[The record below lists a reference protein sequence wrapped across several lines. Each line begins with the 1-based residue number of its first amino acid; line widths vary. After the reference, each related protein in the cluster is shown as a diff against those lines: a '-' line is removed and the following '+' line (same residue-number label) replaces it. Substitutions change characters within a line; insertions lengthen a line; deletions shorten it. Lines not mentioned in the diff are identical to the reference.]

1 MLTET
6 TVRATKAAKKPTKLF
21 DSGGLYLL
29 ITPQGSRLW
38 RLKYRIHGK
47 EKLLAIGAYPAV
59 SLKRAREKRDEA
71 RRQLADGIDPS
82 AQRKTAKLADANTFE
97 ALAREWLALQQKNFS
112 EKTYAKAVWIFE
124 SLLFPFIGSEPIR
137 KLTAADVLVTVRRI
151 EARGKHETAHRA
163 KQRCG
168 QIFRFAVS
176 TGRADRD
183 PTSDLR
189 GALAPVITTNRP
201 AITEPA
207 QIGQLLNA
215 IDSYTGH
222 ASTAFALKL
231 APLLFVRPGELRGAR
246 WEEFELTSKEP
257 LWRIP
262 AERMKMREA
271 HIVPLSRQVVR
282 LIEELQPWSG
292 ASEFLFPSVLSNKRP
307 ISDNTINAALRRLGY
322 ASDEMCGHGFRA
334 MASTSLN
341 EQGWHP
347 DVIELQLAHA
357 ERNKVRAAYN
367 RAERL
372 AERRLMMQGWAD
384 YLEGLKAGGKVIN
397 INSARG
403 TSA

>member
-1 MLTET
+1 MLTEK
-6 TVRATKAAKKPTKLF
+6 AIQAAKAPEKPTKLF
-21 DSGGLYLL
+21 DGGGLYLL
-29 ITPQGSRLW
+29 INPQGSRLW
-38 RLKYRIHGK
+38 RLKYRVHGK
-47 EKLLAIGAYPAV
+47 EKLLAIGAYPDV
-59 SLKRAREKRDEA
+59 SLKRAREKRDDA
-71 RRQLADGIDPS
+71 RRLLADGIDPN
-82 AQRKTAKLADANTFE
+82 AQRKSEKLAAADTFE
-97 ALAREWLALQQKNFS
+97 ALAREWLALQQRKLS
-112 EKTYAKAVWIFE
+112 PTTYAKALWIFGT
-124 SLLFPFIGSEPIR
+124 LLFPSIGSQPIR
-137 KLTAADVLVTVRRI
+137 KLTAADILAVVRRI

-168 QIFRFAVS
+168 QVIRFAVS

-189 GALAPVITTNRP
+189 GALAPVVRTNRP

-215 IDSYTGH
+215 IETYAGH

-246 WEEFELTSKEP
+246 WEEFELTVKEP

-262 AERMKMREA
+262 AERMKMRET
-271 HIVPLSRQVVR
+271 HVVPLSRQVVKLLDDLR
-282 LIEELQPWSG
+282 PWSG
-292 ASEFLFPSVLSNKRP
+292 TSEFLFPSVLSNKRP
-307 ISDNTINAALRRLGY
+307 ISDNTINGALRRLGY

-334 MASTSLN
+334 MASTCLN

-367 RAERL
+367 RAERIQ
-372 AERRLMMQGWAD
+372 ERRKMMQAWAD
-384 YLEGLKAGGKVIN
+384 YLDALRAGAKVIP
-397 INSARG
+397 IRA
-403 TSA
+403 A

>member
-1 MLTET
+1 MLTEKT
-6 TVRATKAAKKPTKLF
+6 IQAAKAAEKPTKLF
-21 DSGGLYLL
+21 DGGGLYLL
-29 ITPQGSRLW
+29 VNPQGSRLW
-38 RLKYRIHGK
+38 RLKYRVHGK
-47 EKLLAIGAYPAV
+47 EKLLAIGAYPDV
-59 SLKRAREKRDEA
+59 SLKRAREKRDDA
-71 RRQLADGIDPS
+71 RRLLADGIDPN
-82 AQRKTAKLADANTFE
+82 AQRRAEKLAAADTFE
-97 ALAREWLALQQKNFS
+97 AIAREWLELQHKKLSPTTYVKAL
-112 EKTYAKAVWIFE
+112 WIFE
-124 SLLFPFIGSEPIR
+124 TLLFPSIGSQPIR
-137 KLTAADVLVTVRRI
+137 KLTAADVLAVVRRI

-168 QIFRFAVS
+168 QVIRFAIS

-189 GALAPVITTNRP
+189 GALAPVVRTNRP

-246 WEEFELTSKEP
+246 WEEFELDAKEP

-262 AERMKMREA
+262 AERMKMRET
-271 HIVPLSRQVVR
+271 HVVPLSKQVVKLLDDLR
-282 LIEELQPWSG
+282 PWSG
-292 ASEFLFPSVLSNKRP
+292 TSEFLFPSVLSNQRP
-307 ISDNTINAALRRLGY
+307 ISDNTINSALRRLGY

-334 MASTSLN
+334 MASTRLN

-347 DVIELQLAHA
+347 DIIELQLAHA

-372 AERRLMMQGWAD
+372 TERRKMMQAWAD
-384 YLEGLKAGGKVIN
+384 YLDVLRAGAKVVPLRF
-397 INSARG
+397 SA
-403 TSA
+403 

>member
-1 MLTET
+1 MLTEK
-6 TVRATKAAKKPTKLF
+6 AIQAAKAAEKPTKLF
-21 DSGGLYLL
+21 DGGGLYLL
-29 ITPQGSRLW
+29 VNPQGSRLW

-47 EKLLAIGAYPAV
+47 EKLLAVGVYPDV

-71 RRQLADGIDPS
+71 RRLLADGVDPN
-82 AQRKTAKLADANTFE
+82 AQRRAEKLAAADTFE
-97 ALAREWLALQQKNFS
+97 AIAREWLELQRKKLS
-112 EKTYAKAVWIFE
+112 PTTYAKALWIFE
-124 SLLFPFIGSEPIR
+124 TLLFPSIGSQPIR
-137 KLTAADVLVTVRRI
+137 KLTAADVLAVVRRI

-168 QIFRFAVS
+168 QVIRFAIS

-189 GALAPVITTNRP
+189 GALAPVVRTNRP

-207 QIGQLLNA
+207 QIGQLLSA
-215 IDSYTGH
+215 IDSYAGH

-246 WEEFELTSKEP
+246 WEEFELTAKEP

-262 AERMKMREA
+262 AERMKMRET
-271 HIVPLSRQVVR
+271 HVVPLSKQVVKLLDDLR
-282 LIEELQPWSG
+282 PWSG

-334 MASTSLN
+334 MASTRLN

-347 DVIELQLAHA
+347 DIIELQLAHA

-372 AERRLMMQGWAD
+372 TERRKMMQAWAD
-384 YLEGLKAGGKVIN
+384 YLDVLRAGANVVPLRS
-397 INSARG
+397 SA
-403 TSA
+403 

>member
-6 TVRATKAAKKPTKLF
+6 AVRAAKATEKPAKLF
-21 DSGGLYLL
+21 DGGGLYLL
-29 ITPQGSRLW
+29 VNPQGSRLW
-38 RLKYRIHGK
+38 RLKYRVHGK
-47 EKLLAIGAYPAV
+47 EKLLAIGAYPDV

-71 RRQLADGIDPS
+71 RRLLADGIDPS
-82 AQRKTAKLADANTFE
+82 AQRRAEKLADANTFE
-97 ALAREWLALQQKNFS
+97 AIAREWLELQQKKLS
-112 EKTYAKAVWIFE
+112 ATTYTKALWLFE
-124 SLLFPFIGSEPIR
+124 TLLFPSLGSQPIR
-137 KLTAADVLVTVRRI
+137 KLTAADVLATIRRI

-168 QIFRFAVS
+168 QIFRFAVA

-189 GALAPVITTNRP
+189 GALAPVVRTNRP
-201 AITEPA
+201 AITEPE

-215 IDSYTGH
+215 IDGYTGH

-246 WEEFELTSKEP
+246 WEEFELTGKEP

-262 AERMKMREA
+262 AERMKMRET
-271 HIVPLSRQVVR
+271 HIVPLPKQAVR
-282 LIEELQPWSG
+282 LLDELRPWSG
-292 ASEFLFPSVLSNKRP
+292 SSEFLFPSVLSHKRP
-307 ISDNTINAALRRLGY
+307 ISDNTINGALRRLGY

-367 RAERL
+367 RAERIQ
-372 AERRLMMQGWAD
+372 ERRKMMQAWAD
-384 YLEGLKAGGKVIN
+384 YLDGLKAGGN
-397 INSARG
+397 IVAIRSAG
-403 TSA
+403 